1 MKILK
6 IIFIFLMILIVS
18 GALYLGTLDGKYDVS
33 RSRSI
38 NADPVV
44 VYNDLNDYKNWKD
57 WGPWFEED
65 STLAVQYESNT
76 TGEEAGDS
84 WASDQDGGGRMRTLK
99 TDPPNR
105 LDQEIFFNT
114 PFGEMR
120 SSVYWIIEKSETG
133 TNLTWGIK
141 GEMPFLTRFMASN
154 MESQIGPMQER
165 GLELFDEN
173 IQRKLRI
180 FSVDHLGVV
189 DYSGGFYLYL
199 STSTK
204 ISEIEIKSQE
214 MIRKIEEYV
223 ENNSI
228 RVTGSP
234 FVLYHKFDEE
244 NGTSMFSVAYPIAER
259 IITEKGSDLLTGYME
274 RGKYSKSVLKGSYEN
289 SAAAWQEAYG
299 AAEDLRGYTI
309 LHTGE
314 PFEVF
319 VNSPDNTP
327 NPAEL
332 ITEIYIPVQPR
343 IRKGE

>member
-6 IIFIFLMILIVS
+6 IIFIFLLILIVL
-18 GALYLGTLDGKYDVS
+18 GALYLGTLDGKYDVR

-38 NADPVV
+38 AADPVV
-44 VYNDLNDYKNWKD
+44 VYNDLNDYKNWSD

-65 STLAVQYESNT
+65 STLTVQYESKTKGND
-76 TGEEAGDS
+76 AGYS
-84 WASDQDGGGRMRTLK
+84 WTSEKDGGGRMRTLK
-99 TDPPNR
+99 TNPPER
-105 LDQEIFFNT
+105 LDQEIIFNT

-120 SSVYWIIEKSETG
+120 SEVYWIIKKTETG
-133 TNLTWGIK
+133 TDLTWGIK
-141 GEMPFLTRFMASN
+141 GEMPFLSRFMVDK
-154 MESQIGPMQER
+154 MEAQMGPMQER
-165 GLELFDEN
+165 GLELFDES

-180 FSVDHLGVV
+180 FSVDHMGVV

-199 STSTK
+199 STSSK
-204 ISEIEIKSQE
+204 ISEIERKSAGMLRQ
-214 MIRKIEEYV
+214 IQKYV
-223 ENNSI
+223 KSNKI

-234 FVLYHKFDEE
+234 FTLYHKFDEE
-244 NGTSMFSVAYPIAER
+244 NGTAMFSVAYPIAER

-289 SAAAWQEAYG
+289 TASAWQEAYG
-299 AAEDLRGYTI
+299 AAEDLSGYT
-309 LHTGE
+309 LLPNGE

>member
-6 IIFIFLMILIVS
+6 IIFIFLLILIVL
-18 GALYLGTLDGKYDVS
+18 GALYLGTLDGNYDVS

-65 STLAVQYESNT
+65 STLMVAYENKT
-76 TGEEAGDS
+76 AGDEAGYS
-84 WASDQDGGGRMRTLK
+84 WTSDKDGGGRMRTLR
-99 TDPPNR
+99 TDPSKR
-105 LDQEIFFNT
+105 LDQEIIFNT
-114 PFGEMR
+114 PFGEMH
-120 SSVYWIIEKSETG
+120 SDVYWILEKTEKG
-133 TNLTWGIK
+133 TDLTWGIK
-141 GEMPFLTRFMASN
+141 GEMPFLYRFMASK
-154 MESQIGPMQER
+154 METQMGPMQER
-165 GLELFDEN
+165 GLQLFDEN
-173 IQRKLRI
+173 IQRKLRV
-180 FSVDHLGVV
+180 FSVDHMGVV

-199 STSTK
+199 STASK
-204 ISEIEIKSQE
+204 ISEIELKSSQ
-214 MIRKIEEYV
+214 MRRKVEEFV
-223 ENNSI
+223 ESNKI

-234 FVLYHKFDEE
+234 FTLYHKFDEE

-259 IITEKGSDLLTGYME
+259 IITEKESDLLTGFME

-289 SAAAWQEAYG
+289 ATSAWQEAYG
-299 AAEDLRGYTI
+299 AAEDLSDYTI

-319 VNSPDNTP
+319 VNNPDTTP

-332 ITEIYIPVQPR
+332 ITEIYIPVQLR
-343 IRKGE
+343 ARKGE

>member
-6 IIFIFLMILIVS
+6 IIFIFLLILIVL

-65 STLAVQYESNT
+65 STLMVQYENKT
-76 TGEEAGDS
+76 AGVDAGYS
-84 WASDQDGGGRMRTLK
+84 WTSDKDGGGRMRTLR
-99 TDPPNR
+99 TDPHKQ
-105 LDQEIFFNT
+105 LDQEIIFNT
-114 PFGEMR
+114 PFGEMH
-120 SSVYWIIEKSETG
+120 SDVYWILEKTETG
-133 TNLTWGIK
+133 TDLTWGIK
-141 GEMPFLTRFMASN
+141 CEMPFLSRFMASK
-154 MESQIGPMQER
+154 MEAQMGPMQER
-165 GLELFDEN
+165 GLDLFDEN
-173 IQRKLRI
+173 MQRKLRI
-180 FSVDHLGVV
+180 FTVNHLGVV

-199 STSTK
+199 STASK
-204 ISEIEIKSQE
+204 ISEIELKSMQMRRKVEKYIKSN
-214 MIRKIEEYV
+214 K
-223 ENNSI
+223 I

-234 FVLYHKFDEE
+234 FTLYHKFDEE

-259 IITEKGSDLLTGYME
+259 IITEKGSDLLTGYMT

-289 SAAAWQEAYG
+289 TTLAWQEAYG
-299 AAEDLRGYTI
+299 AAEDLSDYTI

-319 VNSPDNTP
+319 VNNPDNTP

-332 ITEIYIPVQPR
+332 ITEIYIPVQ
-343 IRKGE
+343 IR